1 MLQFMLGAPEWPG
14 DQSLMFNRVKM
25 IEMLLNVVH
34 YSSVQ
39 KRNYDKGEN

>member
-14 DQSLMFNRVKM
+14 DQSLMFSRIKM
-25 IEMLLNVVH
+25 IEVLLNVVH

-39 KRNYDKGEN
+39 EHMTKERIN

>member
-14 DQSLMFNRVKM
+14 DQSLMFNRIKM

-39 KRNYDKGEN
+39 KHTYDKGEN